1 MTLKKK
7 FSLGLVGRCTTEE
20 DQIKYDI
27 PVGTLWW
34 LPTDD
39 EPNVWFEFMLPDLK
53 THLANI

>member
-1 MTLKKK
+1 MEKK